1 MPGEGTFYAPVGYSI
16 WWPLL
21 GAALLLLCCGAV
33 AWIWIGT
40 RPRSGAAVPGFV
52 APRNPD
58 SVRQRYLQLIAA
70 IAQRHRAGELGARD
84 AHLEL
89 SLAVRTF
96 VHEMT
101 GLQTQRMTLA
111 QLRAHGLPLVGDAVE
126 LLYPGEFSAYGGPFT
141 VAQAADMAQGVVQSW
156 R

>member
-1 MPGEGTFYAPVGYSI
+1 MPDEGTFYAPVGYSV

-21 GAALLLLCCGAV
+21 GAALLVLCLGAA
-33 AWIWIGT
+33 AWMWIST
-40 RPRSGAAVPGFV
+40 RPRHDATVPGFAV
-52 APRNPD
+52 PPNPE
-58 SVRQRYLQLIAA
+58 SVRERYLLLMSA
-70 IAQRHRAGELGARD
+70 ILQRHDAGELGSRA

-89 SLAVRTF
+89 SLALRTF

-101 GLQTQRMTLA
+101 GLHTQRMTLT

-126 LLYPGEFSAYGGPFT
+126 LLYPGEFSADGGQLT
-141 VAQAADMAQGVVQSW
+141 VAQAAHTAQDVVHAW